1 MVEYGADVDLPVRER
16 FMNRDDLVVGG
27 AVGVGLR
34 PNIAHG
40 ILTLMRSLLP
50 LMTANSRTDMA
61 CPWLALIS
69 VAAAA
74 LPHSRHSVMKDE
86 SRGRLHRR
94 LLTDGS
100 RIV

>member
-40 ILTLMRSLLP
+40 ILTLMRS
-50 LMTANSRTDMA
+50 
-61 CPWLALIS
+61 
-69 VAAAA
+69 
-74 LPHSRHSVMKDE
+74 
-86 SRGRLHRR
+86 
-94 LLTDGS
+94 
-100 RIV
+100 